1 MKLLFAAAVALAISG
16 PAFAQ
21 ADHDMNKMP
30 GMGGRPGISPAAGPQ
45 GTGVIKKIDAR
56 SGSVTLQHGPIAAL
70 NWPAMTMAFKADPAL
85 LKTVKVGQRVAFTV
99 KTGGAMPEVV
109 ALQTK

>member
-1 MKLLFAAAVALAISG
+1 MKLLFAAAAALAISG

-21 ADHDMNKMP
+21 ADHDMNKM
-30 GMGGRPGISPAAGPQ
+30 PGISPAAGPQ